1 MNLPKQPPNW
11 SIALVLIIGVL
22 AVSTSSI
29 LIRLANLEAG
39 AGGFGFSL
47 VLAAS
52 RLTLSALI
60 LLPAWPK
67 IQWNALQPGAR
78 CYAAAAGLCLALHF
92 ALWITSLSYTSIAAS
107 TALVT
112 TNPVWVALLSRF
124 WFGEKLSKM
133 SIVGITIALAGG
145 MAIARGS
152 AGAANAGSSQL
163 LGDFLALAGS
173 WAVSLYLL
181 LGRGAQRGGGGR
193 GSAGPARAGS
203 SRLLGDFLALAGS
216 WAVSLYL
223 LLGREAQRR
232 GLGIGGYIAIA
243 YTVAAIVLLPLPCVF
258 GTSYTDYS
266 HIVYFYILL
275 TAALPQLVGHTILNW
290 AVVQISP
297 TLVTLAIL
305 FEPVAASFLGYLLF
319 GEVPTLAVLAG
330 AAVLLLGVATATVG
344 AKKIT
349 VNS

>member
-1 MNLPKQPPNW
+1 MQIPQKPSNW
-11 SIALVLIIGVL
+11 SIALILTIGVL
-22 AVSTSSI
+22 AVSTASI
-29 LIRLANLEAG
+29 LIRLANLKAG
-39 AGGFGFSL
+39 ASGLGFSL

-67 IQWNALQPGAR
+67 IQWKALQTGAR
-78 CYAAAAGLCLALHF
+78 RYAAAAGLCLALHF

-133 SIVGITIALAGG
+133 SIAGITIALAGG
-145 MAIARGS
+145 MAIALGS
-152 AGAANAGSSQL
+152 GAADNTGNTQL
-163 LGDFLALAGS
+163 FGDFLALT
-173 WAVSLYLL
+173 
-181 LGRGAQRGGGGR
+181 
-193 GSAGPARAGS
+193 
-203 SRLLGDFLALAGS
+203 GS

-243 YTVAAIVLLPLPCVF
+243 YTVAAIVLLPLPLIF
-258 GTSYTDYS
+258 GTSYTGYPN
-266 HIVYFYILL
+266 IVYLYILL

-290 AVVQISP
+290 AVAQISP

-305 FEPVAASFLGYLLF
+305 FEPVAASCLGYLLF
-319 GEVPTLAVLAG
+319 GEMPAPAVLAG
-330 AAVLLLGVATATVG
+330 AAVLLCGVAAATFG
-344 AKKIT
+344 AQK
-349 VNS
+349 SQ

>member
-1 MNLPKQPPNW
+1 MNFPKQPQNW
-11 SIALVLIIGVL
+11 SIALLLIIGVL

-29 LIRLANLEAG
+29 LIRLANMEAS
-39 AGGFGFSL
+39 AGGLGFSL
-47 VLAAS
+47 ILAAS
-52 RLTLSALI
+52 RLSLSSLI
-60 LLPAWPK
+60 LLPAWQK
-67 IQWNALQPGAR
+67 IQWNSLQPGAR
-78 CYAAAAGLCLALHF
+78 RYAAAAGLCLALHF

-112 TNPVWVALLSRF
+112 TTPVWIALLSRF

-133 SIVGITIALAGG
+133 SIAGITIALAGG
-145 MAIARGS
+145 MAIAVGS
-152 AGAANAGSSQL
+152 AGAESASS
-163 LGDFLALAGS
+163 S
-173 WAVSLYLL
+173 K
-181 LGRGAQRGGGGR
+181 
-193 GSAGPARAGS
+193 
-203 SRLLGDFLALAGS
+203 LLGDFLALAGS

-243 YTVAAIVLLPLPCVF
+243 YTVSAIVLLPLPLAF
-258 GTSYTDYS
+258 GTSYIGYP

-290 AVVQISP
+290 AVMQISP

-319 GEVPTLAVLAG
+319 REVPAPAVLAG
-330 AAVLLLGVATATVG
+330 AAILLFGVATATVG
-344 AKKIT
+344 AQKIK

>member
-1 MNLPKQPPNW
+1 MNVPKPLPNW
-11 SIALVLIIGVL
+11 SIALILTIGVL
-22 AVSTSSI
+22 AVSTASI
-29 LIRLANLEAG
+29 LIRLANLKAG
-39 AGGFGFSL
+39 AGGLGFSL

-67 IQWNALQPGAR
+67 IQWKALQPGAR
-78 CYAAAAGLCLALHF
+78 RYAAAAGLCLALHF

-124 WFGEKLSKM
+124 WFGEKLSKL
-133 SIVGITIALAGG
+133 SIAGITIALAGG
-145 MAIARGS
+145 MAIAVGS

-163 LGDFLALAGS
+163 LGDFLA
-173 WAVSLYLL
+173 V
-181 LGRGAQRGGGGR
+181 
-193 GSAGPARAGS
+193 
-203 SRLLGDFLALAGS
+203 AGS

-243 YTVAAIVLLPLPCVF
+243 YTIAAIVLLPLPLAF
-258 GTSYTDYS
+258 GTSYTGYPN
-266 HIVYFYILL
+266 IVYLYILL
-275 TAALPQLVGHTILNW
+275 TAALPQLVGHTIFNW

-305 FEPVAASFLGYLLF
+305 FEPVGASCLGYLLF
-319 GEVPTLAVLAG
+319 GEMPAPAVLGGAG
-330 AAVLLLGVATATVG
+330 VILFGVAAATFG
-344 AKKIT
+344 TQK
-349 VNS
+349 S

>member
-29 LIRLANLEAG
+29 LIRLANISAG

-60 LLPAWPK
+60 LLPAWRK
-67 IQWNALQPGAR
+67 IQWNGLQPGAR
-78 CYAAAAGLCLALHF
+78 RYAATAGLCLALHF

-133 SIVGITIALAGG
+133 SIAGITIALTGG
-145 MAIARGS
+145 MAIALGS

-163 LGDFLALAGS
+163 LGDFLA
-173 WAVSLYLL
+173 V
-181 LGRGAQRGGGGR
+181 
-193 GSAGPARAGS
+193 
-203 SRLLGDFLALAGS
+203 AGS

-243 YTVAAIVLLPLPCVF
+243 YTIAAIVLLPLPFAF
-258 GTSYTDYS
+258 GTTYTNYPD
-266 HIVYFYILL
+266 IVYFYILL

-305 FEPVAASFLGYLLF
+305 FEPVGASWLGYLVF
-319 GEVPTLAVLAG
+319 GEMPAPAVLAG

-344 AKKIT
+344 AKKSLST
-349 VNS
+349 VKS

>member
-1 MNLPKQPPNW
+1 MNIAKKPPNW
-11 SIALVLIIGVL
+11 SIALLLIIGVL
-22 AVSTSSI
+22 AVSTASI
-29 LIRLANLEAG
+29 LIRLANMKAG
-39 AGGFGFSL
+39 AGGLGFSL

-67 IQWNALQPGAR
+67 IQWHTLQPGAR
-78 CYAAAAGLCLALHF
+78 RYAAAAGLCLALHF

-112 TNPVWVALLSRF
+112 TSPVWVALLSRF

-133 SIVGITIALAGG
+133 SIAGITIALIGG
-145 MAIARGS
+145 MAIALGS
-152 AGAANAGSSQL
+152 TGADNAGNTQL
-163 LGDFLALAGS
+163 FGNFLALT
-173 WAVSLYLL
+173 
-181 LGRGAQRGGGGR
+181 
-193 GSAGPARAGS
+193 
-203 SRLLGDFLALAGS
+203 GS

-243 YTVAAIVLLPLPCVF
+243 YTVSAIVLLPLPFAF
-258 GTSYTDYS
+258 GTSYTGYPN
-266 HIVYFYILL
+266 IVYLYILL

-305 FEPVAASFLGYLLF
+305 FEPVAASCLGYLLF
-319 GEVPTLAVLAG
+319 GEMPAPAVLTGAG
-330 AAVLLLGVATATVG
+330 VLLFGVATATFG
-344 AKKIT
+344 AQKSQLK
-349 VNS
+349 SEKQKR